1 VGTLPEISDATFE
14 AEVVQADK
22 PVLVDFWAPWCAP
35 CRMVASVLEKV
46 AEERGDALKIVKVNI
61 DEHQEHAAKLGVMLL
76 PTLLL
81 YKDGKPVDKM
91 QGSMPPRAIA
101 AMLETNLGE
110 PVAS

>member
-1 VGTLPEISDATFE
+1 VGKLPEISDETFE

-35 CRMVASVLEKV
+35 CRMVSSVLEQV
-46 AEERGDALKIVKVNI
+46 AEERGDALKIVKLNI
-61 DEHQEHAAKLGVMLL
+61 DEHQENAAKLGIMLL

-81 YKDGKPVDKM
+81 YKDGKPIDKM

-101 AMLETNLGE
+101 AMLDAHLGE